1 MPDTLA
7 DRIAVLE
14 AEFAPFDD
22 PLDRYEVLIDKGRD
36 LPNLADEERQDIFRV
51 KGCQSQVWIV
61 PRLEVEVLHFA
72 GDSDALITR
81 GLVALLH
88 EALSGLPASEV
99 RLADLG
105 FMERLGL
112 YGHLSPTRKNGL
124 SAMLDRLRA
133 YAA

>member
-1 MPDTLA
+1 MNTLA
-7 DRIAVLE
+7 ARIATLE
-14 AEFAPFDD
+14 EEFAPFDD

-36 LPNLADEERQDIFRV
+36 LPPLPEGEKQEVFRV
-51 KGCQSQVWIV
+51 KGCQSQVWII
-61 PRLEVEVLHFA
+61 PRLEDDVLHFA

-88 EALSGLPASEV
+88 QALSGLPVEEV
-99 RLADLG
+99 READLG

-124 SAMLDRLRA
+124 SAMLDRIRA
-133 YAA
+133 YSA

>member
-1 MPDTLA
+1 MDTLA
-7 DRIAVLE
+7 ARIAALE
-14 AEFAPFDD
+14 DEFEPFDD

-36 LPNLADEERQDIFRV
+36 LPSLPEAEKQDVFLV

-61 PRLEVEVLHFA
+61 PRLEDDLLHFA

-99 RLADLG
+99 READLD

-124 SAMLDRLRA
+124 SAMLGRLRA
-133 YAA
+133 YSA

>member
-1 MPDTLA
+1 MDTLA
-7 DRIAVLE
+7 DRLIALE

-22 PLDRYEVLIDKGRD
+22 PLDRYELLIEKGRD
-36 LPNLADEERQDIFRV
+36 MVALPAVDKNDLFLV
-51 KGCQSQVWIV
+51 KGCQSQVWII
-61 PRLEVEVLHFA
+61 PRIEGETLHFS

-88 EALSGLPASEV
+88 QALSGLSA
-99 RLADLG
+99 RDIRNADLE

-124 SAMLDRLRA
+124 AAMLDRLRA